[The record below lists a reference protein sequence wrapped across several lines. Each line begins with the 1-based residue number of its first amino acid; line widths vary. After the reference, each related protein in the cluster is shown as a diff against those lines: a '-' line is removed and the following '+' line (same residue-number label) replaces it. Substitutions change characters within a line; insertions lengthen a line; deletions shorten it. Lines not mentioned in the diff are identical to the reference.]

1 MPLKK
6 LALKPGVNRENT
18 RYYNETGWYE
28 CDKVRFRQGT
38 PEKIGGW
45 VQFSADTF
53 LGVCRSLWNWVT
65 LAGQN
70 LIGAGTSLKFYIN
83 QGGVFFDIT
92 PVRKVVRPMLG
103 SGGTGNPFT
112 VVNLSS
118 TITVYDANHGC
129 NSNDFVIFSD
139 ATGINST
146 ITALLLNR
154 EYKVSVL
161 DVNSYTF
168 TAFGNTLSNGSGT
181 GGGAS
186 VVATYLINVATE
198 VQTPFTGW
206 GGGAWG
212 LGAWGTNKI
221 TGAPLQLW
229 TQSNFGEDLI
239 FAPIGGAIYY
249 WNANVQL
256 PGQTFTVSIA
266 SPGVLTFS
274 EAHSLVV
281 NDAIQLI
288 TTGALPTP
296 LFPNITYYVASVPTT
311 TTLTLRTSQT
321 ASGATTTL
329 SGVAITGIA
338 GQFSCT
344 AMSPALNIGQSITIS
359 GTLGGTGTITG
370 YVNPTTYY
378 IIATNGST
386 TFTLST
392 TAGGAGVVTTAGT
405 PTGLTYTL
413 STTINTSGTQSGIQ
427 SLSVRGI
434 PLASLTGASA
444 VPTVQNGIFVSDAS
458 RFVFAFGCNDYGSTI
473 QDPML
478 IRWSDQESLTMW
490 TPAATNQA
498 GSSRLSHGSKIVSA
512 IQTRQEI
519 VVFTD
524 ASLYS
529 LQYQGAPAV
538 WSTQLLGD
546 NISILGP
553 NSVAL
558 ASGVVYWM
566 GVDKFYYYDGRV
578 QTLNCD
584 LRKYVY
590 QDINLSQNYQ
600 VFASTNE
607 GFNEIWW
614 FYCSAN
620 STTIDK
626 YVIYNYIEPN
636 ASGGKGV
643 WYYGTM
649 ARTAWLDSGLQNYP
663 IAATYGA
670 GGAGKIVSHEL
681 GVDDEENNTPLPI
694 NAYISSSEF
703 DIDDGNR
710 FGFVWRML
718 PDLTFSGSDPNVA
731 AQVTLTLYPMQNSG
745 SGTGTPVAANVNEL
759 TGAAYT
765 VTEGFTGQVN
775 TRVRGRQMIY
785 KVQSTGLGTT
795 WQHGATRLDIK
806 PDGGR

>member
-1 MPLKK
+1 MPLQKV
-6 LALKPGVNRENT
+6 LFKPGVNRENT
-18 RYYNETGWYE
+18 RYTNEGGWYE

-45 VQFSADTF
+45 IQFSADTF

-118 TITVYDANHGC
+118 TITVYDAAHGC
-129 NSNDFVIFSD
+129 NSNDFVIFSG

-154 EYKVSVL
+154 QYQVSVL
-161 DVNSYTF
+161 DLNTYTI

-181 GGGAS
+181 GGGDS
-186 VVATYLINVATE
+186 VVATYLINVASE
-198 VQTPFTGW
+198 VQTPSVGW
-206 GGGAWG
+206 GGGGWG
-212 LGAWGTNKI
+212 LGGWGTNKI

-249 WNANVQL
+249 WNASVQL

-266 SPGVLTFS
+266 TPGVLTFGD
-274 EAHSLVV
+274 AHGLLVG
-281 NDAIQLI
+281 DALQLA
-288 TTGALPTP
+288 TTGALPTG
-296 LFPNITYYVASVPTT
+296 LFPNVTYYVAAASF
-311 TTLTLRTSQT
+311 TST
-321 ASGATTTL
+321 
-329 SGVAITGIA
+329 
-338 GQFSCT
+338 
-344 AMSPALNIGQSITIS
+344 
-359 GTLGGTGTITG
+359 TITL
-370 YVNPTTYY
+370 
-378 IIATNGST
+378 AL
-386 TFTLST
+386 TF
-392 TAGGAGVVTTAGT
+392 GGAA
-405 PTGLTYTL
+405 
-413 STTINTSGTQSGIQ
+413 INTSGTQSGIH

-434 PLASLTGASA
+434 LLPSLGGASA
-444 VPTVQNGIFVSDAS
+444 VPTIQNGIFVSDAS
-458 RFVFAFGCNDYGSTI
+458 RFVFAFGCNDIGSTV

-478 IRWSDQESLTMW
+478 IRWSDQENPTMW
-490 TPAATNQA
+490 TPAITNQA
-498 GSSRLSHGSKIVSA
+498 GSIRLSHGSKIVSA

-524 ASLYS
+524 ASVYS
-529 LQYQGAPAV
+529 LQYLGAPFV
-538 WSTQLLGD
+538 WSSQLLGD

-553 NSVAL
+553 NSVTL

-566 GVDKFYYYDGRV
+566 GVDKFYSYDGRV

-590 QDINLSQNYQ
+590 QDINLTQNNQ
-600 VFASTNE
+600 VFGSTNE
-607 GFNEIWW
+607 GFNEVWW
-614 FYCSAN
+614 FYCSAD

-626 YVIYNYIEPN
+626 YVMYNYLEN
-636 ASGGKGV
+636 V

-663 IAATYGA
+663 IAATYGT
-670 GGAGKIVSHEL
+670 GGSGKIVSHEQ
-681 GVDDEENNTPLPI
+681 GVDNEENATPLPI
-694 NAYISSSEF
+694 EAYISSSEF
-703 DIDDGNR
+703 DIGDGHN

-718 PDLTFSGSDPNVA
+718 PDLSFSGSDPNVT
-731 AQVTLTLYPMQNSG
+731 AQLTLTVYPMQNSG
-745 SGTGTPVAANVNEL
+745 SGTSTPVAANVDEL
-759 TGAAYT
+759 TGVQYT
-765 VTEGFTGQVN
+765 ITEGFTGQVN
-775 TRVRGRQMIY
+775 TRLRGRQLII
-785 KVQSTGLGTT
+785 KAASNSLGTQ
-795 WQHGATRLDIK
+795 WQLGATRIDIR
-806 PDGGR
+806 PDGRR

>member
-1 MPLKK
+1 MPLQKV
-6 LALKPGVNRENT
+6 LFKPGVNRENT
-18 RYYNETGWYE
+18 RYTNEGGWYE

-118 TITVYDANHGC
+118 TITVYDASHGC
-129 NSNDFVIFSD
+129 NTNDYVIFSG

-154 EYKVSVL
+154 EYKVSVVDL
-161 DVNSYTF
+161 NTYTI

-181 GGGAS
+181 GGGAN
-186 VVATYLINVATE
+186 VVATYLINVASE

-206 GGGAWG
+206 GGGPWG
-212 LGAWGTNKI
+212 YGAWGTNKI

-239 FAPIGGAIYY
+239 FAPVAGAIYY

-266 SPGVLTFS
+266 NPGVLTFT
-274 EAHSLVV
+274 EAHGFLV

-311 TTLTLRTSQT
+311 TTLTLRTSAT

-329 SGVAITGIA
+329 SGVTITGVA
-338 GQFSCT
+338 GQFACT

-359 GTLGGTGTITG
+359 GTFGGTGSITG
-370 YVNPTTYY
+370 YANPTTYY

-392 TAGGAGVVTTAGT
+392 TSGGSGVVTTAGT

-413 STTINTSGTQSGIQ
+413 STVINTSGTQSGTQ
-427 SLSVRGI
+427 SVSVRGI
-434 PLASLTGASA
+434 PLASLSGASD
-444 VPTVQNGIFVSDAS
+444 VPTVQSSIFVSDAS

-478 IRWSDQESLTMW
+478 IRWSDQENPTMW
-490 TPAATNQA
+490 TPAVTNQA
-498 GSSRLSHGSKIVSA
+498 GSIRLSHGSKIVSV

-524 ASLYS
+524 ASVYS
-529 LQYQGAPAV
+529 LQYLGAPFV
-538 WSTQLLGD
+538 WSSQLLGD

-566 GVDKFYYYDGRV
+566 GVDKFYAYDGRI

-584 LRKYVY
+584 LRKYIY

-600 VFASTNE
+600 VFGSTNE
-607 GFNEIWW
+607 GFNEVWW
-614 FYCSAN
+614 FYCSLN

-626 YVIYNYIEPN
+626 YVVYNYLEN
-636 ASGGKGV
+636 V

-663 IAATYGA
+663 IAATYGT
-670 GGAGKIVSHEL
+670 GGSGKIVSHEV
-681 GVDDEENNTPLPI
+681 GVNNEENSTPLPI
-694 NAYISSSEF
+694 EAYISSSEF
-703 DIDDGNR
+703 DIGDGHN
-710 FGFVWRML
+710 FGFIWRML
-718 PDLTFSGSDPNVA
+718 PDLSFSGSDPDVT
-731 AQVTLTLYPMQNSG
+731 AQLTLTVYPMQNSG
-745 SGTGTPVAANVNEL
+745 SGTSTPVAANVDEL
-759 TGAAYT
+759 TGVQYT
-765 VTEGFTGQVN
+765 ITEGFTGQVN
-775 TRVRGRQMIY
+775 TRLRGRQLIL
-785 KVQSTGLGTT
+785 KAASNTLGTQ
-795 WQHGATRLDIK
+795 WQLGATRIDIR
-806 PDGGR
+806 PDGRR

>member
-118 TITVYDANHGC
+118 TITVYDAAHGC
-129 NSNDFVIFSD
+129 NSNDFVIFSG

-154 EYKVSVL
+154 EYQVQVVSL
-161 DVNSYTF
+161 NTYTI

-212 LGAWGTNKI
+212 LGAWGTNQI

-249 WNANVQL
+249 WNANVRL
-256 PGQTFTVSIA
+256 PGQTFTITIA
-266 SPGVLTFS
+266 SPGILTFS
-274 EAHSLVV
+274 DAHGLVV
-281 NDAIQLI
+281 GDALQLV
-288 TTGALPTP
+288 TTGALPTG
-296 LFPNITYYVASVPTT
+296 LFPNITYYVASTSFTT
-311 TTLTLRTSQT
+311 TTVTLALTF
-321 ASGATTTL
+321 G
-329 SGVAITGIA
+329 GVA
-338 GQFSCT
+338 
-344 AMSPALNIGQSITIS
+344 
-359 GTLGGTGTITG
+359 
-370 YVNPTTYY
+370 
-378 IIATNGST
+378 
-386 TFTLST
+386 
-392 TAGGAGVVTTAGT
+392 
-405 PTGLTYTL
+405 
-413 STTINTSGTQSGIQ
+413 INTSGTQSGIH
-427 SLSVRGI
+427 SLSVRGV
-434 PLASLTGASA
+434 LLSTLGGASA

-458 RFVFAFGCNDYGSTI
+458 RFVFAFGCNDYGSTV

-478 IRWSDQESLTMW
+478 IRWSDQESPTMW

-519 VVFTD
+519 VMFTD

-529 LQYQGAPAV
+529 LQYQGAPVV

-553 NSVAL
+553 NAVAL
-558 ASGVVYWM
+558 GSGVVYWM

-626 YVIYNYIEPN
+626 YVIYNYVEPN

-663 IAATYGA
+663 IATTYGT

-681 GVDDEENNTPLPI
+681 GVDDEENATPLPI

-710 FGFVWRML
+710 FGFIWRML
-718 PDLTFSGSDPNVA
+718 PDLTFSGSDPNVT
-731 AQVTLTLYPMQNSG
+731 AQVTLTLFPMQNSG
-745 SGTGTPVAANVNEL
+745 SGTGTAVAANVDEL

-765 VTEGFTGQVN
+765 ITEGFTGQVN

-785 KVQSTGLGTT
+785 KIQSTNLGTT